1 MSTDQLLLATAV
13 AAPLLG
19 SLALPLV
26 GRASEAARNALALA
40 CVLASLACVA
50 ALLPG
55 VAGGATSTLTVGG
68 LDLLH
73 ADRLA
78 TGMALVS
85 LLVGSIIVFYSWG
98 YIEHYDHRNEY
109 YFMVVLFLGA
119 MMGLVFSRHLLA
131 LYLFWEITA
140 VACWRLIGFFR
151 EPDYVRRADKAFLIT
166 VFGAV
171 CMLLGF
177 IAVFT
182 ETGTFDLGA
191 LTGRPI
197 SNLAVGLILVG
208 LLSKS
213 ATLPLHTWLPD
224 AGVAPS
230 PVTALL
236 HAAVLV
242 KIGVYVFARLL
253 VATFDI
259 QPVWHEVVPVI
270 AAVSALVS
278 AGAALV
284 STDLKRIVAYSTV
297 SQLGFILLGLSV
309 DSRMAVGGGL
319 LYILMHSVAKGGLFL
334 CAGIVEHQTHTK
346 DVRKLGGLAR
356 TMPVTAAS
364 FALCGLSVMGI
375 PPFGGFFGKYL
386 VIGGALDGGQVA
398 VALVFVAGS
407 FLTIL
412 YLFRAFTMVF
422 LGEPSA
428 PVAAGQAAGE
438 MGGAEGSPPHAALE
452 GSRGMVA
459 SVAALAAL
467 SLASGLFVRWPV
479 ALVQDTVQE
488 IVRSAR

>member
-1 MSTDQLLLATAV
+1 
-13 AAPLLG
+13 
-19 SLALPLV
+19 
-26 GRASEAARNALALA
+26 
-40 CVLASLACVA
+40 
-50 ALLPG
+50 
-55 VAGGATSTLTVGG
+55 
-68 LDLLH
+68 
-73 ADRLA
+73 
-78 TGMALVS
+78 
-85 LLVGSIIVFYSWG
+85 
-98 YIEHYDHRNEY
+98 
-109 YFMVVLFLGA
+109 
-119 MMGLVFSRHLLA
+119 
-131 LYLFWEITA
+131 
-140 VACWRLIGFFR
+140 
-151 EPDYVRRADKAFLIT
+151 
-166 VFGAV
+166 
-171 CMLLGF
+171 
-177 IAVFT
+177 
-182 ETGTFDLGA
+182 
-191 LTGRPI
+191 
-197 SNLAVGLILVG
+197 
-208 LLSKS
+208 
-213 ATLPLHTWLPD
+213 
-224 AGVAPS
+224 
-230 PVTALL
+230 
-236 HAAVLV
+236 V

-253 VATFDI
+253 VATFVIDAA
-259 QPVWHEVVPVI
+259 WHEVVPVI

-422 LGEPSA
+422 LGEPAA
-428 PVAAGQAAGE
+428 PHGW
-438 MGGAEGSPPHAALE
+438 AEGEPPKPALE